1 MTQSHENPDKQ
12 HAQINNIVLQPPT
25 PRDIETTLTAI
36 RNGTSAICV
45 WSRRSVEKCDL
56 WWVTSISP
64 DGKRHSG
71 IGGGF
76 TLAEATADAWIGD
89 FLPWGSFPDFSDED
103 YAKVPRHVPE
113 GWQFELYAAP
123 RVLMSGGESH

>member
-1 MTQSHENPDKQ
+1 MSR
-12 HAQINNIVLQPPT
+12 LLPT
-25 PRDIETTLTAI
+25 PTPKDIESTLTAI

-45 WSRRSVEKCDL
+45 WSRLDGSIEKHDL
-56 WWVTSISP
+56 WWVTTISP
-64 DGKRHSG
+64 DGNRHPG

-76 TLAEATADAWIGD
+76 TLVEAAADAWIGD

-113 GWQFELYAAP
+113 GWQLELYAAP